1 MNPPSV
7 CVIDFMVSTLEQYA
21 SKVWI
26 DHVDLSSDRDNGKDY
41 VSVVLPEVGLD
52 LIWRSTMDSST
63 SLTEVPT

>member
-26 DHVDLSSDRDNGKDY
+26 DHVDLSSDMDNDKDY
-41 VSVVLPEVGLD
+41 VSVVLPEVCLD
-52 LIWRSTMDSST
+52 LTWRSTMDSST
-63 SLTEVPT
+63 SLTGAPT